1 MCCLKAA
8 MGESFRLVW
17 PSIPGSAWYPPGPL
31 PARPSS
37 SVAPGNSYTNPTP
50 HTTGGS
56 CCLRPPSG
64 APHLKS
70 QLSGSLQFVLIFV
83 RPLASALHLLPCNP
97 RSGKTEVLMLMPANL
112 SCSGHWAVWLV
123 SSWRTPLNGERLCIA
138 SPALL
143 SRKGSHTCSFCPAL
157 NEKVLFPG
165 MKTSIQIVAVKPG
178 VVRLGIEAPPDVP
191 ILREELHELPPEC
204 QLRKALPVGQDGMS
218 DQCLEATS
226 KALGLARL
234 QLQTGQA
241 QEAQATLDRLH
252 NELQLLRRRISDGS
266 NTRKK
271 EVPAKPL
278 RTAAVEDTRHELLAC
293 CPR

>member
-1 MCCLKAA
+1 MARAVYCVACIVIQERIPH
-8 MGESFRLVW
+8 MLV
-17 PSIPGSAWYPPGPL
+17 
-31 PARPSS
+31 
-37 SVAPGNSYTNPTP
+37 
-50 HTTGGS
+50 
-56 CCLRPPSG
+56 
-64 APHLKS
+64 
-70 QLSGSLQFVLIFV
+70 
-83 RPLASALHLLPCNP
+83 
-97 RSGKTEVLMLMPANL
+97 
-112 SCSGHWAVWLV
+112 
-123 SSWRTPLNGERLCIA
+123 
-138 SPALL
+138 L
-143 SRKGSHTCSFCPAL
+143 SRRL

-178 VVRLGIEAPPDVP
+178 VVRLGIEDGSPDVP

-204 QLRKALPVGQDGMS
+204 QLRKALPVGQDDIS